1 MTSNR
6 LRNVNLSAVF
16 THLLSQSYRLHGWD
30 GTLYFILTQFFIL
43 AASMEQH
50 KQQSS
55 NQTPPTGGRVGS
67 RHLPAGGG
75 DRFSQSMSEKRGRNM
90 QGIHILLIPTT

>member
-1 MTSNR
+1 MAWMEKYTSPSLNF
-6 LRNVNLSAVF
+6 L
-16 THLLSQSYRLHGWD
+16 
-30 GTLYFILTQFFIL
+30 FFL

-55 NQTPPTGGRVGS
+55 NQTPPAGGRVGS

-90 QGIHILLIPTT
+90 QGIHI

>member
-1 MTSNR
+1 
-6 LRNVNLSAVF
+6 
-16 THLLSQSYRLHGWD
+16 
-30 GTLYFILTQFFIL
+30 
-43 AASMEQH
+43 MEQH

-55 NQTPPTGGRVGS
+55 NQTPPAGGRVGS

-90 QGIHILLIPTT
+90 QGIHIFIGSFYMKSCHKHSDNSSFSFGWLAVYTRT